1 MFNIS
6 WSNLVFVVLS
16 LSAITYIFSKVR
28 ANSLKKKISFAEL
41 QYAIEV
47 HSKWKNSFQ
56 RYLTTSTHGGSTLSG
71 SITNSESFDP
81 QIIEQDN
88 QCALGKWLYNHQD
101 LQETPEYVDLLE
113 AHRVFHRQA
122 AQVLQL
128 SLDGKHKEVI
138 QQFSQSGDFQ
148 KQSVALSRQLVQ
160 LYEKR

>member
-16 LSAITYIFSKVR
+16 FSAVIYIFSKVR
-28 ANSLKKKISFAEL
+28 ANNLKQKISFAEL

-56 RYLTTSTHGGSTLSG
+56 RYLTASIHGSSTLSG

-81 QIIEQDN
+81 QIVEQDN
-88 QCALGKWLYNHQD
+88 QCALGKWLYNCQE
-101 LQETPEYVDLLE
+101 LKETPEYVDLLE
-113 AHRVFHRQA
+113 THRDFHRQA

-148 KQSVALSRQLVQ
+148 KQSVSLSRQLVE